1 MSPKLALI
9 FLAHAPRASAEAL
22 SLELS
27 VSLQSLV
34 AQGINCWE
42 AHVVVCAKQEEVLRK
57 TLQTSRITWHVVH
70 STTEYRLDLY
80 SLLKNIRPE
89 WFGLMYGGDV
99 LRPDFLY
106 WVLQPV
112 LTSAENIHLV
122 TYGEKLI
129 VEAGAHCLDGLPS
142 YPVDQVRTRLSP
154 DLQWES
160 GYLESNFIARKDF
173 ALKQLSRYPLTESPP
188 LNIMRAL
195 ANRLVAPMDKRRQAI
210 VSRVRHHL
218 VERRQTSPIRTRLQ
232 CTAGSKRAL
241 TKDLRQV
248 LTKIDPQVRVRLTH
262 AENAWLQVDWSI
274 SFPFPTVHIV
284 IPTRDRLELLRACM
298 RSLLNKTDYLNYRV
312 TVVDNGSVEQETLRY
327 LAKLPKLAAA
337 KNVEL
342 IVTRDDQPFNF
353 SALNNRAVCEL
364 REGVLVFL
372 NNDTLIQDP
381 KWLEQM
387 VRHAIRPDIGCVG
400 AKLLYPDGTIQHLG
414 VCLGATD
421 IASHLY
427 RSAHP
432 KHWPSNNP
440 VLSCT
445 SNPIAITGAAMA
457 IRAQLF
463 HDVGG
468 FNQDQL
474 PVAYNDVDLCLRLEA
489 LGYRTVCQPRATL
502 IHQESMSRT
511 LTSIQGYQESQVNPA
526 NQVNLKLSDVKRERQ
541 ESNWMRKRWS
551 SQLALYSGN
560 LFS

>member
-1 MSPKLALI
+1 MPPKLSLV
-9 FLAHAPRASAEAL
+9 FLAHAPRASAAAL
-22 SLELS
+22 SLALTA
-27 VSLQSLV
+27 SLQSLA
-34 AQGINCWE
+34 AQGIDCWL
-42 AHVVVCAKQEEVLRK
+42 AHVVVCAKHEEVLRN
-57 TLQTSRITWHVVH
+57 TLKTSRITWHVVH
-70 STTEYRLDLY
+70 SATEYRVDLY
-80 SLLKNIRPE
+80 SLLKNIRTE
-89 WFGLMYGGDV
+89 WFGLMYVGDV

-129 VEAGAHCLDGLPS
+129 DEVDAHRLGDLPT

-160 GYLESNFIARKDF
+160 GYLEGNFIARKDF
-173 ALKQLSRYPLTESPP
+173 ALKQLSHYPLTESLP

-195 ANRLVAPMDKRRQAI
+195 ANRLVAPMAKRRQAL
-210 VSRVRHHL
+210 VSRVKHRL
-218 VERRQTSPIRTRLQ
+218 VERRQTSLIRTRLQ
-232 CTAGSKRAL
+232 GTTGSKRAL

-248 LTKIDPQVRVRLTH
+248 LSQIDPQVRVRLIR
-262 AENAWLQVDWSI
+262 AKNAWLQVDWSI
-274 SFPFPTVHIV
+274 SHPVPPVHIV
-284 IPTRDRLELLRACM
+284 IPTRDQLELLRSCL

-353 SALNNRAVCEL
+353 SALNNRAVRDL

-381 KWLEQM
+381 EWLEQM
-387 VRHAIRPDIGCVG
+387 VRHAIRPNIGCVG

-445 SNPIAITGAAMA
+445 SNPIAVTGAAMA
-457 IRAQLF
+457 IRAELF

-474 PVAYNDVDLCLRLEA
+474 AIAYNDVDLCLRLEA

-511 LTSIQGYQESQVNPA
+511 LASTQAYQE